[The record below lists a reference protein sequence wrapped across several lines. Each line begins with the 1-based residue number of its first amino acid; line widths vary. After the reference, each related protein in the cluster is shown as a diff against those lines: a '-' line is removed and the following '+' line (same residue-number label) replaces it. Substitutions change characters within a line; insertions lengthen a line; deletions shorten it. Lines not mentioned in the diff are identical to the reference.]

1 MIPPPPQSLNLKAKI
16 FQLFFRPT
24 QVDSAPPSGTDWK
37 STRFRSPGD
46 SPLPSRTNFNVTKA
60 VLRRHSFLASFKKN
74 RKRKQ
79 KESKKN
85 GKRKQLR
92 YVMRGA

>member
-1 MIPPPPQSLNLKAKI
+1 MIPPPPQSLNLNAKI

-24 QVDSAPPSGTDWK
+24 QVGSAPLSGTDWK
-37 STRFRSPGD
+37 STFFRSPGD
-46 SPLPSRTNFNVTKA
+46 SPLPSRTNFNVTKS

-74 RKRKQ
+74 RKRTE

-85 GKRKQLR
+85 EKRTQLR
-92 YVMRGA
+92 YDMGGA